1 MNLAFFAQ
9 YNNPDVNTAVLYN
22 SIVNKFKSSSGNGA
36 YINTYTGQEDFK
48 SATPDA
54 LQGIITYLYALEGKT
69 NPFDIT
75 ADVKAIADAKNA
87 PVEEPSTEP
96 STEPATEPS
105 TGNEVSPATGDV
117 NVYMYL
123 LLAACAAT
131 FACVTVYNKKSAR

>member
-9 YNNPDVNTAVLYN
+9 YGNSDVNTAVLYN
-22 SIVNKFKSSSGNGA
+22 ALVNTFKSNSGNGA
-36 YINTYTGQEDFK
+36 YLNTYTGLEDYK

-54 LQGIITYLYALEGKT
+54 LQGIITYLYSLEGKA
-69 NPFDIT
+69 NPFDIS

-96 STEPATEPS
+96 AA
-105 TGNEVSPATGDV
+105 GNNSASPATGDV
-117 NVYMYL
+117 NVYMYM

-131 FACVTVYNKKSAR
+131 IAGVTVYNKKSAR